1 MSDDSKSDNK
11 LGKWLVSRHLDAR
24 TLLVDLIMAFGIA
37 TFGIALILYAYLGIF
52 SRYYADDFCLTGSF
66 LTSGFWASQ
75 VRLYISWSPRFFGT
89 FLINLSELFGRGSIR
104 IWTALL
110 IILWVAALTWAI
122 LQAARVTRLRVP
134 PILSLLL
141 AEALVFFSILEAP
154 QQYQAIYWRIG
165 LVTYALP
172 LVFLAFLVGLIFN
185 RLHKADPVHLSW
197 GGSVACAV
205 LAFIAGGLSET
216 YVTLQT
222 GLLTLVLITVW
233 LVVRTPSRRNSF
245 ALVGAAL
252 AGSLI
257 ALLVVWLAPGNAVR
271 LSAMPARQ
279 HIFPFIR
286 MAVTNSMI
294 FIYTS
299 LKDKAFQNLLA
310 VLVPMLITYV
320 LYVNDKG
327 LPRLRPT
334 YLILALF
341 LIPVLSS
348 LLVFAVCAPSAYAE
362 SSYPDGRVL
371 IEARFIMVFMIIAEG
386 SLIGMGFSQMHLWA
400 GEPAPLYLQLIL
412 AAIFLVVILYPL
424 YDSRKTYQEIPFYR
438 QRAATWDAHNAIID
452 SNLQQGILDVNIK
465 DSQASSFDEFSGLSD
480 LTSDPAN
487 WVDQCA
493 ANFYGLHHLTVNQP

>member
-1 MSDDSKSDNK
+1 MPQYLNSLKR
-11 LGKWLVSRHLDAR
+11 LGKWLVSSHGEAR
-24 TLLVDLIMAFGIA
+24 PRWVDLLIVLGIV
-37 TFGIALILYAYLGIF
+37 TFGMALFLYAYLGTF

-66 LTSGFWASQ
+66 LTSGFWVSQ
-75 VRLYISWSPRFFGT
+75 VSLYISWSPRYFGT

-110 IILWVAALTWAI
+110 IILWMAALIWAI
-122 LQAARVTRLRVP
+122 LQAARVARLRVP
-134 PILSLLL
+134 AILSLLL
-141 AEALVFFSILEAP
+141 AEALVFFSIIEAP

-165 LVTYALP
+165 LVTYTLP

-185 RLHKADPVHLSW
+185 RLHKADPTRLSW

-222 GLLTLVLITVW
+222 GLLTLALVAVW
-233 LVVRTPSRRNSF
+233 LMVRTPSRRNSF

-252 AGSLI
+252 VGSLM
-257 ALLVVWLAPGNAVR
+257 ALLAIGLAPGNAVR
-271 LSAMPARQ
+271 LSAMPVRP

-299 LKDKAFQNLLA
+299 LKDNAFQNLLA

-320 LYVNDKG
+320 LYVSDKG

-334 YLILALF
+334 SLIFALF

-348 LLVFAVCAPSAYAE
+348 LLVLAVCAPSAYAE
-362 SSYPDGRVL
+362 SSYPEGRVL

-386 SLIGMGFSQMHLWA
+386 SLIGMCFSQMHLWA

-412 AAIFLVVILYPL
+412 AAVFLVVILYPL

-438 QRAATWDAHNAIID
+438 QRAATWDAHNAIIG
-452 SNLQQGILDVNIK
+452 SSLQQGILDVNIK
-465 DSQASSFDEFSGLSD
+465 DSQASSFDAFSGLSD